1 MNIYRI
7 TEEGVDSCI
16 KAKTMHEAV
25 KVCED
30 LYIDGFVNGVS
41 DEHSKAF
48 EEYKRE
54 YYQLAIL
61 ESCELV
67 GELKN

>member
-1 MNIYRI
+1 VNIYRI
-7 TEEGVDSCI
+7 IEEGVDSCI

-30 LYIDGFVNGVS
+30 AYINVVVDGVS
-41 DEHSKAF
+41 GEYLKVF
-48 EEYKRE
+48 EKSERE
-54 YYQLAIL
+54 YYQLSIL